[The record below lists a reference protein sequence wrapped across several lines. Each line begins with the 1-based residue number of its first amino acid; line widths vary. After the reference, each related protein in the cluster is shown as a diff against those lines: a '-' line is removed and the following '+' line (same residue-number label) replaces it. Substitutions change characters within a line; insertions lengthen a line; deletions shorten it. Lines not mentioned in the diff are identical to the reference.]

1 MIYLTCSQYDK
12 ALAGSPRRSLSAKT
26 GRRGEISKAVLK
38 TDYEN
43 IFLLEFTQFRDTVVA
58 YLGEDDQ
65 KVYSLPEVWNEIKLK
80 TDHFIEELKNEKNSS
95 PNIMTFIKKLERPVF
110 TTHELTAISGKSS
123 STTVQ
128 CLNRLVLIKLY
139 RGVWAE
145 PGSRALSSFEIIPY
159 LFPRQR
165 VYVSFISA
173 LHLHGI
179 VEQIPQVITLASTA
193 HRSTIRTKAGV
204 FSVHQIAP
212 VLFDGFD
219 WYKGEGSFLIAE
231 PEKALIDSLYL
242 SSRKKKQF
250 GYFPEL
256 YFPYEFSFKKAA
268 KWVERI
274 PEEKIRLYI
283 LKKLEALTGEFKR
296 HE

>member
-1 MIYLTCSQYDK
+1 
-12 ALAGSPRRSLSAKT
+12 
-26 GRRGEISKAVLK
+26 
-38 TDYEN
+38 
-43 IFLLEFTQFRDTVVA
+43 
-58 YLGEDDQ
+58 
-65 KVYSLPEVWNEIKLK
+65 
-80 TDHFIEELKNEKNSS
+80 
-95 PNIMTFIKKLERPVF
+95 MTFIKKLGRTVF
-110 TTHELTAISGKSS
+110 TTHELTAISGKSA

-128 CLNRLVLIKLY
+128 CLNRLVAQGLLIKLY

-145 PGSRALSSFEIIPY
+145 PGSRALSPFEVISS

-179 VEQIPQVITLASTA
+179 VEQIPQVITLASTS
-193 HRSTIRTKAGV
+193 HTNKICTQAGV
-204 FSVHQIAP
+204 FSVHQLAP

-256 YFPYEFSFKKAA
+256 HFSDEFNFKKAV

-283 LKKLEALTGEFKR
+283 LKKLEILTVKQKL
-296 HE
+296 